1 MCYNKENI
9 CFVLQKGGVDLNTG
23 NVKKTY
29 LGGMLTLFML
39 FSMIILCCLTD
50 NSVYAMT
57 GVSSG
62 DLYADKSSVTMNV
75 AEHSYITVIDTS
87 NRFNGSNGELAVSST
102 NSSIVYIKSKD
113 FSNSSYSVDLK
124 QSYNNMYLIEI
135 QALAEGEASIRI
147 RNSYGNMLTVPV
159 KVDKMKRTA
168 VFGDSE
174 TLKFTYKDEMWSP
187 SPNMLTF
194 DIGGMIS
201 YEVDYTDEALM
212 AKLSPDTFDL
222 HINDIEFSAPDGLSF
237 SEDSSAKTCYI
248 VPQSDIVVN
257 LNDKFT
263 VSVPVFA
270 ESDYAAEKYA
280 STAAITVTAH
290 TDAGTFS
297 HSYGVNIFDDRKRGS
312 VNPDPDAYS
321 GKCIVVTA
329 SSINST
335 KDLVVS
341 EGEDVVV
348 KGDVS
353 CNNLYV
359 NGGTL
364 TICSKSTLNVIG
376 NAVVS
381 GGSTNW
387 LNPISTDKCGGVL
400 EVNGKLK
407 VGNDLTVSEPCGI
420 LNMRNS
426 GCSVTVMNN
435 FLITTNSTTY
445 TCTLTEGTLSVGGK
459 FEASGKYSGNFK
471 ASQNHLTVLSGNSF
485 DVVMDKSDSHF
496 NHLAL
501 SDEAYSS
508 FTSGTE
514 KELYSANIKG
524 RFYKL
529 SDKNSDL
536 TKYLSDNNPVLRQLD
551 ETYNNYMGKSD
562 FKDNMSSLKKYVS
575 SEFFDKIVAD
585 TMFFCDME
593 NMAIATNSSESGL
606 NFAQWFTDISFVAY
620 FNNGNTVLEMNAP
633 NEPTVY
639 VCVAW
644 LGQSIGSKKSTV
656 SASLF
661 NVRYI
666 VDCGNDKYITGDR
679 VCTLSFKDLDNLGN
693 SLVEIYKDT
702 TNTNGTIDDYLTWF
716 KKYVLASYSDMN
728 TIFNAAT
735 GTNGKLDLTDI
746 NVLTN
751 LTQKTYKAIKNK
763 NLGSFAIKSPADVSK
778 LPKKI
783 TTFLSSDKSA
793 WDIATLISCPV
804 NVVVKDSTGAIVA
817 YVFNNKV
824 KVTSDEADIS
834 VINGD
839 QKYIRFSSIDD
850 YTLELTGTDSGTMSY
865 YVYECDSDEIN
876 RSFCADNIPLTDGI
890 KYTGK
895 VDSITDCSAED
906 FSLSGDSGKKYTPSS
921 DGGSSS
927 DPETD
932 YNQFSY
938 TISNGEVKI
947 TGYKG
952 KDTVIKIP
960 SKIEG
965 YPVTS
970 ISNSA
975 FSGCKRL
982 TSIIIPDSVTSVGY
996 YAFSGCTNLETI
1008 TIPKNATF
1016 SGSTFD
1022 DCISLKNVKFS
1033 SGIEKIPDYL
1043 FRYSQN
1049 LNSLTSIT
1057 IPGSVT
1063 TIGSYAFYY
1072 CTGLTSVTIPDS
1084 VTTIGGSAF
1093 SGCKGLTS
1101 VTIPDSVT
1109 TIGSL
1114 AFSGCKGLTSVT
1126 IPDSVTSM
1134 GSSAFSGCTNLETI
1148 TIPKNATFSGST
1160 FDDCISLKNVKFS
1173 SGIEKIPSNL
1183 FYESGNLNSLT
1194 SITIPDS
1201 VTTIGGSAFSSC
1213 TGLTSII
1220 IPDSVTTIG
1229 SSAFS
1234 GCTNLETI
1242 TIPKN
1247 AQFSSNGYTFD
1258 DCTSLKKVIFS
1269 SEIEKIPDYLFYK
1282 SSNLNSLP
1290 SNIIP
1295 NSVTTIGNSAFGR
1308 CTGLTSISI
1317 PDSVTTI
1324 GSSAFSSC
1332 TNLETIAIPKNA
1344 KFDSDGQT
1352 FDNCTSLKNVIFSS
1366 GIEKIPDYLFY
1377 KSSNLNSLTS
1387 ITIPD
1392 SVTSVGR
1399 YAFNGCTN
1407 LETITIPKNALF
1419 SPYGH
1424 TFDNCTSLKNVIFS
1438 SGIEKIPDYLFYES
1452 RNLNSLPSITIP
1464 DSVTAIGNWAFFDCT
1479 SLTSVTIP
1487 DGVTSIGEYAFYG
1500 CTGLTS
1506 ITISDSVTSISEYAF
1521 YGCTGLTGITIPD
1534 SVTSIGDYAFRYC
1547 TGLTSITIPDSVTS
1561 IGGAAFYGCTGLTSV
1576 TIPDSVTTIDN
1587 WVFNGCTGLTSI
1599 TISDSVTTIGSKAF
1613 YDCTGLT
1620 SITIPDSVTTIGS
1633 LAFSGCTS
1641 LETVTIPKNAKFD
1654 SYGCT
1659 FNNCTSLKNVIFS
1672 SGIEKIPDYLFYK
1685 SSNLNSLTSITI
1697 PNSVTSIGYIAFN
1710 GCIGLTS
1717 MTIPNSVTS
1726 IGSYAFANCTGLTSM
1741 TIPNSVTSIGSYA
1754 FANCTGLTN
1763 ITIPDSVTAIGGS
1776 AFYGCTNLETIT
1788 IPKNS
1793 TFGGGGT
1800 FDNCT
1805 SLKNVKF
1812 SIGIEK
1818 IPNYLFYQS
1827 SNLNNLTSITIP
1839 DSVTSV
1845 GYRAFSGCTGLTSIT
1860 IPDSVTTIGSDAFS
1874 NCTNLTIYC
1883 YPNSYAETYA
1893 KSNNIPYKYLEEKP
1907 KTSITP
1913 VISVSTVQVSE
1924 NAADSDVIAAIRA
1937 AAAVSFGN
1945 TNVDPSDYELVITAV
1960 SGKKDTYTVSVK
1972 LTQSGSGKYTLTSD
1986 GAKEITVTRKSS
1998 EEASKP
2004 VITAANAYDCS
2015 VDLEWTAVSGAEK
2028 YAVYYTVGGKWYNAG
2043 TTTELSMTVT
2053 GLTGA
2058 IKYGFAVKAYVN
2070 NAWTG
2075 IASADIV
2082 YAIPTSMMDKAG
2094 ITSIQLIENGT
2105 LRIGWSPISG
2115 AEKYAFYYIVDGKWH
2130 TVGTTTERNIVV
2142 TNLKDNVKYGFAI
2155 KGCINGLWTEIRNSD
2170 IVYYTPDFS
2179 KPYIIKAEPQDGKV
2193 ALNWISVDG
2202 ATQYAVYYTVGGKWY
2217 NAGTTTA
2224 LGKYVTGLTGG
2235 TKYGFA
2241 VKAYVNGAWTGITSS
2256 DIVYA
2261 TPVGSAA
2268 VVKPKITKAQGQ
2280 DGKVA
2285 LNWTAVDGATNYAV
2299 YSYLNGK
2306 WSVAGYRTA
2315 TGMYVTGLTNGTKYG
2330 FAVKAYVNGAWTGI
2344 TSSDIVY
2351 ATPVGSA
2358 AVKPVITKAQGQD
2371 GRVALNW
2378 TAVDGATN
2386 YAVYTYLNGKWS
2398 VAGYRTATGMYVTG
2412 LTNGTRYGF
2421 AVKAYVNGAWTSITS
2436 SDIVYAAPTAAKS
2449 EVMFDEFLDFIDVAP
2464 VSR

>member
-1 MCYNKENI
+1 M
-9 CFVLQKGGVDLNTG
+9 NTG

-376 NAVVS
+376 NAIVS

-865 YVYECDSDEIN
+865 YVYERDSDEVN
-876 RSFCADNIPLTDGI
+876 RSFSVENIPLTDGVV
-890 KYTGK
+890 YTGK

-932 YNQFSY
+932 YTQFRYS
-938 TISNGEVKI
+938 ISNGEVKI

-960 SKIEG
+960 SKIKG
-965 YPVTS
+965 YPVTAIGDSAFSGCIGLTS
-970 ISNSA
+970 ITIPDSVTSIGNSA
-975 FSGCKRL
+975 FSGCIGL
-982 TSIIIPDSVTSVGY
+982 TSI
-996 YAFSGCTNLETI
+996 
-1008 TIPKNATF
+1008 
-1016 SGSTFD
+1016 
-1022 DCISLKNVKFS
+1022 
-1033 SGIEKIPDYL
+1033 
-1043 FRYSQN
+1043 
-1049 LNSLTSIT
+1049 
-1057 IPGSVT
+1057 
-1063 TIGSYAFYY
+1063 
-1072 CTGLTSVTIPDS
+1072 TIPDS
-1084 VTTIGGSAF
+1084 VTTIGE
-1093 SGCKGLTS
+1093 
-1101 VTIPDSVT
+1101 
-1109 TIGSL
+1109 
-1114 AFSGCKGLTSVT
+1114 
-1126 IPDSVTSM
+1126 
-1134 GSSAFSGCTNLETI
+1134 SAFSGCTNLETI
-1148 TIPKNATFSGST
+1148 TIPKNAKFDSTYGGTFS
-1160 FDDCISLKNVKFS
+1160 DCINLKNVKFS
-1173 SGIEKIPSNL
+1173 N
-1183 FYESGNLNSLT
+1183 
-1194 SITIPDS
+1194 
-1201 VTTIGGSAFSSC
+1201 
-1213 TGLTSII
+1213 
-1220 IPDSVTTIG
+1220 
-1229 SSAFS
+1229 
-1234 GCTNLETI
+1234 
-1242 TIPKN
+1242 
-1247 AQFSSNGYTFD
+1247 
-1258 DCTSLKKVIFS
+1258 
-1269 SEIEKIPDYLFYK
+1269 
-1282 SSNLNSLP
+1282 
-1290 SNIIP
+1290 
-1295 NSVTTIGNSAFGR
+1295 
-1308 CTGLTSISI
+1308 
-1317 PDSVTTI
+1317 
-1324 GSSAFSSC
+1324 
-1332 TNLETIAIPKNA
+1332 
-1344 KFDSDGQT
+1344 
-1352 FDNCTSLKNVIFSS
+1352 

-1392 SVTSVGR
+1392 SVTSIG
-1399 YAFNGCTN
+1399 YSAF
-1407 LETITIPKNALF
+1407 
-1419 SPYGH
+1419 S
-1424 TFDNCTSLKNVIFS
+1424 
-1438 SGIEKIPDYLFYES
+1438 
-1452 RNLNSLPSITIP
+1452 
-1464 DSVTAIGNWAFFDCT
+1464 
-1479 SLTSVTIP
+1479 
-1487 DGVTSIGEYAFYG
+1487 G

-1506 ITISDSVTSISEYAF
+1506 ITV
-1521 YGCTGLTGITIPD
+1521 PD
-1534 SVTSIGDYAFRYC
+1534 SVTSIGGLAFYGC
-1547 TGLTSITIPDSVTS
+1547 TGLTSITIPDSVTYVGYDAFS
-1561 IGGAAFYGCTGLTSV
+1561 DCTNLETITIPPNAEFSPSGGVFNNCTSLKNVKFSDKAEKIPDKLFYRSSNLNSLTSI
-1576 TIPDSVTTIDN
+1576 TIPDSVTYIGESA
-1587 WVFNGCTGLTSI
+1587 FSGCANLKTI
-1599 TISDSVTTIGSKAF
+1599 TIPKNADCSYYGGVFSDCVNLKNIKFSNEIEKIPSYLF
-1613 YDCTGLT
+1613 YNSSNLNSLT
-1620 SITIPDSVTTIGS
+1620 SITIPDSVTTIGEG
-1633 LAFSGCTS
+1633 AFSG
-1641 LETVTIPKNAKFD
+1641 
-1654 SYGCT
+1654 
-1659 FNNCTSLKNVIFS
+1659 
-1672 SGIEKIPDYLFYK
+1672 
-1685 SSNLNSLTSITI
+1685 
-1697 PNSVTSIGYIAFN
+1697 
-1710 GCIGLTS
+1710 
-1717 MTIPNSVTS
+1717 
-1726 IGSYAFANCTGLTSM
+1726 CTGLTSM
-1741 TIPNSVTSIGSYA
+1741 TIP
-1754 FANCTGLTN
+1754 
-1763 ITIPDSVTAIGGS
+1763 DSVTTIGGG
-1776 AFYGCTNLETIT
+1776 AFEDCTNLETIT
-1788 IPKNS
+1788 IPKNAKFDT
-1793 TFGGGGT
+1793 TFRGRVYNGT

-1812 SIGIEK
+1812 SNGIEK
-1818 IPNYLFYQS
+1818 IPDYLFYGS
-1827 SNLNNLTSITIP
+1827 SNLNSLTSITIP
-1839 DSVTSV
+1839 DSVTSIGRYAFS
-1845 GYRAFSGCTGLTSIT
+1845 GYRGLSGCTGLTSITIPDNVTTIGDSAFSGCTGLTSIT
-1860 IPDSVTTIGSDAFS
+1860 IPDSVTSIGSSAFSGCTGLTSITIPDSVTSIDYCAFAGCTNLETVTIPKNAIFRYGTTFNNCPSLKNVKFSIGIEKIPDYLFGSSDCNLNSLTSITIPDSVTSIGKYAFKGCTGLTSITIPDNVTTIGYEAFS
-1874 NCTNLTIYC
+1874 GCTNLTIYC
-1883 YPNSYAETYA
+1883 YQGSYAEKYA
-1893 KSNNIPYKYLEEKP
+1893 KSNNIPYKYLEAGETKL
-1907 KTSITP
+1907 SITP
-1913 VISVSTVQVSE
+1913 TISVSAVEVPE
-1924 NAADSDVIAAIRA
+1924 NASESEITAAVRA
-1937 AAAVSFGN
+1937 ASTVSFGN
-1945 TNVDPSDYELVITAV
+1945 TNVDSSDYELVITAV
-1960 SGKKDTYTVSVK
+1960 SSKKDTYSVSVK
-1972 LTQSGSGKYTLTSD
+1972 LTASGSRKYTLTSD
-1986 GAKEITVTRKSS
+1986 GATEITVRRKVS

-2070 NAWTG
+2070 NVWTG

-2256 DIVYA
+2256 NIVYA

-2306 WSVAGYRTA
+2306 WSVAGYRIA

-2371 GRVALNW
+2371 GKVALNW

-2449 EVMFDEFLDFIDVAP
+2449 EIMFDEFLDFIDVAP

>member
-1 MCYNKENI
+1 M
-9 CFVLQKGGVDLNTG
+9 NTG

-124 QSYNNMYLIEI
+124 QSYNNMYLIKI

-364 TICSKSTLNVIG
+364 TISSKSTLNVIG

-751 LTQKTYKAIKNK
+751 LTQKTYKAVKNK

-839 QKYIRFSSIDD
+839 QKYIRFGSIDD

-865 YVYECDSDEIN
+865 YVYERDSDEVN
-876 RSFCADNIPLTDGI
+876 RSFSVENIPLTDGVV
-890 KYTGK
+890 YTGK

-932 YNQFSY
+932 YTQFSY

-952 KDTVIKIP
+952 ENTVIKIP
-960 SKIEG
+960 SKIKG

-970 ISNSA
+970 IGDYA
-975 FSGCKRL
+975 FIGCKRL
-982 TSIIIPDSVTSVGY
+982 TSI
-996 YAFSGCTNLETI
+996 
-1008 TIPKNATF
+1008 
-1016 SGSTFD
+1016 
-1022 DCISLKNVKFS
+1022 
-1033 SGIEKIPDYL
+1033 
-1043 FRYSQN
+1043 
-1049 LNSLTSIT
+1049 
-1057 IPGSVT
+1057 
-1063 TIGSYAFYY
+1063 
-1072 CTGLTSVTIPDS
+1072 
-1084 VTTIGGSAF
+1084 
-1093 SGCKGLTS
+1093 
-1101 VTIPDSVT
+1101 
-1109 TIGSL
+1109 
-1114 AFSGCKGLTSVT
+1114 T
-1126 IPDSVTSM
+1126 IPDSVTSI
-1134 GSSAFSGCTNLETI
+1134 GRSAFSGCTNLETI
-1148 TIPKNATFSGST
+1148 TIPKNAKFDSHGGTFNNCT
-1160 FDDCISLKNVKFS
+1160 SLKNVKFS
-1173 SGIEKIPSNL
+1173 SEM
-1183 FYESGNLNSLT
+1183 
-1194 SITIPDS
+1194 
-1201 VTTIGGSAFSSC
+1201 
-1213 TGLTSII
+1213 
-1220 IPDSVTTIG
+1220 
-1229 SSAFS
+1229 
-1234 GCTNLETI
+1234 
-1242 TIPKN
+1242 
-1247 AQFSSNGYTFD
+1247 
-1258 DCTSLKKVIFS
+1258 
-1269 SEIEKIPDYLFYK
+1269 EKIPDYLFYK
-1282 SSNLNSLP
+1282 SSNLNSLT
-1290 SNIIP
+1290 ITIP
-1295 NSVTTIGNSAFGR
+1295 DSVTSIGRYAFNG
-1308 CTGLTSISI
+1308 CTGLTSITI
-1317 PDSVTTI
+1317 PDSVTYIGYAAFSGCTELTSITI
-1324 GSSAFSSC
+1324 PDSVTSISDSAFSGCTGLTSITIPDSVTSIGGYAFNGC
-1332 TNLETIAIPKNA
+1332 TNLETITIPKNA
-1344 KFDSDGQT
+1344 KFNSSGDT
-1352 FDNCTSLKNVIFSS
+1352 FNNCTSLKNVIFSS
-1366 GIEKIPDYLFY
+1366 GIEKIPDNLFRNSSNLNSLTSITIPDSVTSVGYAAFSGCTNLETITIPKNSTFSRGTFDNCISLKNVKFSNGIEKIPNYLFYRSSNLNSLTSITIPDSVTSIGYYAFSGCTGLTNITIPDSVTSIGEGAFAGCTNLETITIPKNADCSDYGGVFSDCVNLKNIKFSDNAEKIPDYLFY

-1392 SVTSVGR
+1392 SVTSIGGS
-1399 YAFNGCTN
+1399 AFSGCTGLTSITIPESVTSIGNGAFSDCTGLTSITIPDSVISIGDNAFSDCTVLTNVTIPDSVTFIGWHAFSGCTN
-1407 LETITIPKNALF
+1407 LETITIPKNAKF
-1419 SPYGH
+1419 DSHGG
-1424 TFDNCTSLKNVIFS
+1424 TFNNCTSLKNVKFS
-1438 SGIEKIPDYLFYES
+1438 SGIEKITDYLFYRS
-1452 RNLNSLPSITIP
+1452 SNLNSLTSITIP
-1464 DSVTAIGNWAFFDCT
+1464 DSVT
-1479 SLTSVTIP
+1479 SV
-1487 DGVTSIGEYAFYG
+1487 GYYAFRD

-1506 ITISDSVTSISEYAF
+1506 ITIPDSVTSIGGYAF
-1521 YGCTGLTGITIPD
+1521 SGCTNLETITIPKSATFSSGTFSNCTSLKNVKFSSEIEKIPNNLFHSSNLNNLTSITIPD
-1534 SVTSIGDYAFRYC
+1534 SVTSIGDNAFRYC

-1561 IGGAAFYGCTGLTSV
+1561 VGYAAFSGCANLETITIPKNSTFSRGTFDNCINLKNVKFSSGIEKIPDYLFYSSYSSNLNSLTSITIPDSVTSIGKFAFSGCTGLTSITIPDNVTTIGYEAFSGCTNLETITIPKNAKFNSSGYTFNNCKNLKNVKFSSGIEKIPDYLFHSSSNLSSLTSITIPDSVTSIGQYAFSSCTGLTSISIPDSVTSIGQHAFSNCKGLISITIPDSVTTIGGGAFYGCTGLTSV
-1576 TIPDSVTTIDN
+1576 TIPDSVT
-1587 WVFNGCTGLTSI
+1587 
-1599 TISDSVTTIGSKAF
+1599 
-1613 YDCTGLT
+1613 
-1620 SITIPDSVTTIGS
+1620 
-1633 LAFSGCTS
+1633 
-1641 LETVTIPKNAKFD
+1641 
-1654 SYGCT
+1654 
-1659 FNNCTSLKNVIFS
+1659 
-1672 SGIEKIPDYLFYK
+1672 
-1685 SSNLNSLTSITI
+1685 
-1697 PNSVTSIGYIAFN
+1697 SIGYNAFN
-1710 GCIGLTS
+1710 GC
-1717 MTIPNSVTS
+1717 
-1726 IGSYAFANCTGLTSM
+1726 
-1741 TIPNSVTSIGSYA
+1741 
-1754 FANCTGLTN
+1754 
-1763 ITIPDSVTAIGGS
+1763 
-1776 AFYGCTNLETIT
+1776 
-1788 IPKNS
+1788 
-1793 TFGGGGT
+1793 
-1800 FDNCT
+1800 
-1805 SLKNVKF
+1805 
-1812 SIGIEK
+1812 
-1818 IPNYLFYQS
+1818 S
-1827 SNLNNLTSITIP
+1827 S
-1839 DSVTSV
+1839 
-1845 GYRAFSGCTGLTSIT
+1845 
-1860 IPDSVTTIGSDAFS
+1860 
-1874 NCTNLTIYC
+1874 LTIYC

-1907 KTSITP
+1907 KISITP
-1913 VISVSTVQVSE
+1913 VISVSAVQVSE
-1924 NAADSDVIAAIRA
+1924 NAAESDVIAAIRA

-1945 TNVDPSDYELVITAV
+1945 TNVDSSDYELVITAV

-1972 LTQSGSGKYTLTSD
+1972 LTRSGSGKYTLTSD

-1998 EEASKP
+1998 EETSKP
-2004 VITAANAYDCS
+2004 VITVANAYDCS

-2043 TTTELSMTVT
+2043 TTAELSMNVT
-2053 GLTGA
+2053 GLTNGT
-2058 IKYGFAVKAYVN
+2058 KYGFAVKAYVN
-2070 NAWTG
+2070 EAWTG
-2075 IASADIV
+2075 IASSDIV
-2082 YAIPTSMMDKAG
+2082 YATPVGSATVVKPK
-2094 ITSIQLIENGT
+2094 IT
-2105 LRIGWSPISG
+2105 
-2115 AEKYAFYYIVDGKWH
+2115 
-2130 TVGTTTERNIVV
+2130 
-2142 TNLKDNVKYGFAI
+2142 
-2155 KGCINGLWTEIRNSD
+2155 
-2170 IVYYTPDFS
+2170 
-2179 KPYIIKAEPQDGKV
+2179 KAEAQDGRV
-2193 ALNWISVDG
+2193 ALNWTTVDG
-2202 ATQYAVYYTVGGKWY
+2202 ATNYAVYTYLNGKWTV
-2217 NAGTTTA
+2217 AGYRTA
-2224 LGKYVTGLTGG
+2224 AGMYVTGLTNG

-2449 EVMFDEFLDFIDVAP
+2449 EIMFDEFLDFIDVAP

>member
-1 MCYNKENI
+1 M
-9 CFVLQKGGVDLNTG
+9 NTG

-29 LGGMLTLFML
+29 WGGMLTLFML
-39 FSMIILCCLTD
+39 FAMIILCCLTD

-57 GVSSG
+57 GVLSG

-113 FSNSSYSVDLK
+113 FSNSSYSDDLK
-124 QSYNNMYLIEI
+124 QSYNNMYLIKI

-237 SEDSSAKTCYI
+237 SEDSSAKTYYI

-348 KGDVS
+348 KGNVS

-593 NMAIATNSSESGL
+593 NMAIAANSSESGL

-735 GTNGKLDLTDI
+735 GTDGKLDLTDI

-865 YVYECDSDEIN
+865 YVYECDSDEVN
-876 RSFCADNIPLTDGI
+876 RSFGVENIPLTDGVV
-890 KYTGK
+890 YTGK

-932 YNQFSY
+932 YTQFKYS
-938 TISNGEVKI
+938 ISNGKVKI

-952 KDTVIKIP
+952 EDTVIKIP

-965 YPVTS
+965 NPVTY
-970 ISNSA
+970 IGDYA
-975 FSGCKRL
+975 FSGCTGL
-982 TSIIIPDSVTSVGY
+982 TSITIPDSVTSIGEH
-996 YAFSGCTNLETI
+996 AFNSCTNLEAI
-1008 TIPKNATF
+1008 TIPKNAKFNSSGCTF
-1016 SGSTFD
+1016 NN
-1022 DCISLKNVKFS
+1022 CKNLKNVKFS

-1043 FRYSQN
+1043 F
-1049 LNSLTSIT
+1049 
-1057 IPGSVT
+1057 
-1063 TIGSYAFYY
+1063 FY
-1072 CTGLTSVTIPDS
+1072 
-1084 VTTIGGSAF
+1084 
-1093 SGCKGLTS
+1093 
-1101 VTIPDSVT
+1101 
-1109 TIGSL
+1109 
-1114 AFSGCKGLTSVT
+1114 
-1126 IPDSVTSM
+1126 
-1134 GSSAFSGCTNLETI
+1134 
-1148 TIPKNATFSGST
+1148 
-1160 FDDCISLKNVKFS
+1160 
-1173 SGIEKIPSNL
+1173 
-1183 FYESGNLNSLT
+1183 
-1194 SITIPDS
+1194 
-1201 VTTIGGSAFSSC
+1201 
-1213 TGLTSII
+1213 
-1220 IPDSVTTIG
+1220 
-1229 SSAFS
+1229 
-1234 GCTNLETI
+1234 
-1242 TIPKN
+1242 
-1247 AQFSSNGYTFD
+1247 
-1258 DCTSLKKVIFS
+1258 
-1269 SEIEKIPDYLFYK
+1269 
-1282 SSNLNSLP
+1282 
-1290 SNIIP
+1290 
-1295 NSVTTIGNSAFGR
+1295 
-1308 CTGLTSISI
+1308 
-1317 PDSVTTI
+1317 
-1324 GSSAFSSC
+1324 
-1332 TNLETIAIPKNA
+1332 
-1344 KFDSDGQT
+1344 
-1352 FDNCTSLKNVIFSS
+1352 
-1366 GIEKIPDYLFY
+1366 
-1377 KSSNLNSLTS
+1377 SSNLNSLTS

-1392 SVTSVGR
+1392 SVTSIGR
-1399 YAFNGCTN
+1399 YAF
-1407 LETITIPKNALF
+1407 L
-1419 SPYGH
+1419 
-1424 TFDNCTSLKNVIFS
+1424 
-1438 SGIEKIPDYLFYES
+1438 
-1452 RNLNSLPSITIP
+1452 
-1464 DSVTAIGNWAFFDCT
+1464 
-1479 SLTSVTIP
+1479 
-1487 DGVTSIGEYAFYG
+1487 G

-1506 ITISDSVTSISEYAF
+1506 ITI
-1521 YGCTGLTGITIPD
+1521 PD
-1534 SVTSIGDYAFRYC
+1534 SVTYIGYAAFSGC

-1561 IGGAAFYGCTGLTSV
+1561 IGESAFR
-1576 TIPDSVTTIDN
+1576 
-1587 WVFNGCTGLTSI
+1587 
-1599 TISDSVTTIGSKAF
+1599 
-1613 YDCTGLT
+1613 DCTGLT

-1633 LAFSGCTS
+1633 SAFRDCT
-1641 LETVTIPKNAKFD
+1641 
-1654 SYGCT
+1654 G
-1659 FNNCTSLKNVIFS
+1659 
-1672 SGIEKIPDYLFYK
+1672 
-1685 SSNLNSLTSITI
+1685 LTSIII
-1697 PNSVTSIGYIAFN
+1697 PDSVTSIGESAFS
-1710 GCIGLTS
+1710 G
-1717 MTIPNSVTS
+1717 
-1726 IGSYAFANCTGLTSM
+1726 
-1741 TIPNSVTSIGSYA
+1741 
-1754 FANCTGLTN
+1754 CTGLTN
-1763 ITIPDSVTAIGGS
+1763 ITIPDSVTSIGYR
-1776 AFYGCTNLETIT
+1776 AFSGCTNLETIT
-1788 IPKNS
+1788 IPKNAKFNS
-1793 TFGGGGT
+1793 SGCTFN
-1800 FDNCT
+1800 NCKN
-1805 SLKNVKF
+1805 LKNVKF
-1812 SIGIEK
+1812 SSGIEK
-1818 IPNYLFYQS
+1818 IPDYLFFYS
-1827 SNLNNLTSITIP
+1827 SNLNSLTSITIP
-1839 DSVTSV
+1839 DSVTSI
-1845 GYRAFSGCTGLTSIT
+1845 GRYAFLGCTGLTSIT
-1860 IPDSVTTIGSDAFS
+1860 IPDSVTYIGYAAFS
-1874 NCTNLTIYC
+1874 GCTELTSITIPDSVTSISDSAFSGCTGLTNITIPDSVTSIGESAFSGCTMLTSITIPDSVTSIGGSAFSGCTNLTIYC
-1883 YPNSYAETYA
+1883 YQGSYAEEYA
-1893 KSNNIPYKYLEEKP
+1893 KSNNIPYKYLEAGEAKFP
-1907 KTSITP
+1907 INPT
-1913 VISVSTVQVSE
+1913 ISVSAVEVPE
-1924 NAADSDVIAAIRA
+1924 NASESEITAAVRA
-1937 AAAVSFGN
+1937 ASTVSFGN
-1945 TNVDPSDYELVITAV
+1945 TNVDSSDYELVITAV
-1960 SGKKDTYTVSVK
+1960 SSKKDTYSVSVK
-1972 LTQSGSGKYTLTSD
+1972 LTASGSRKYTLTSD
-1986 GAKEITVTRKSS
+1986 GATEITVRRKVS

-2004 VITAANAYDCS
+2004 VITNAAAGDQS
-2015 VDLEWTAVSGAEK
+2015 VYLEWTAVSGAEK

-2043 TTTELSMTVT
+2043 TMTELSMTVT
-2053 GLTGA
+2053 GLTNGT
-2058 IKYGFAVKAYVN
+2058 KYGFAVKAYVN
-2070 NAWTG
+2070 GAWTG
-2075 IASADIV
+2075 IASSDIV
-2082 YAIPTSMMDKAG
+2082 YATPVGSATVVKPK
-2094 ITSIQLIENGT
+2094 IT
-2105 LRIGWSPISG
+2105 
-2115 AEKYAFYYIVDGKWH
+2115 
-2130 TVGTTTERNIVV
+2130 
-2142 TNLKDNVKYGFAI
+2142 
-2155 KGCINGLWTEIRNSD
+2155 
-2170 IVYYTPDFS
+2170 
-2179 KPYIIKAEPQDGKV
+2179 KAEAHDGRV
-2193 ALNWISVDG
+2193 ALNWTTVDG
-2202 ATQYAVYYTVGGKWY
+2202 ATNYAVYTYLNGKWTV
-2217 NAGTTTA
+2217 AGYRTA
-2224 LGKYVTGLTGG
+2224 AGMYVTGLTNG

-2378 TAVDGATN
+2378 TTVDGATN

-2449 EVMFDEFLDFIDVAP
+2449 EIMFDEFLDFIDVAP

>member
-1 MCYNKENI
+1 
-9 CFVLQKGGVDLNTG
+9 
-23 NVKKTY
+23 
-29 LGGMLTLFML
+29 
-39 FSMIILCCLTD
+39 MIILCCLTD

-113 FSNSSYSVDLK
+113 FSNSSYSDDLK
-124 QSYNNMYLIEI
+124 QSYNNMYLIKI

-237 SEDSSAKTCYI
+237 SEDSSAKTYYI

-312 VNPDPDAYS
+312 INPDPDAYS

-348 KGDVS
+348 KGNVC

-364 TICSKSTLNVIG
+364 TVCSKSTLNVIG

-387 LNPISTDKCGGVL
+387 LNPISSDKCGGIL

-426 GCSVTVMNN
+426 GCSVTVKNN
-435 FLITTNSTTY
+435 FLITTNSTKY

-524 RFYKL
+524 RFYKF

-593 NMAIATNSSESGL
+593 NMAIAANSSESGL

-735 GTNGKLDLTDI
+735 GTDGKLDLTDI

-834 VINGD
+834 VVNGE

-865 YVYECDSDEIN
+865 YVYECDSDEVN
-876 RSFCADNIPLTDGI
+876 RSFGVENIPLTDGVV
-890 KYTGK
+890 YTGK

-932 YNQFSY
+932 YTEFSY

-965 YPVTS
+965 YPVTA
-970 ISNSA
+970 IRYEA
-975 FSGCKRL
+975 FSDCTGL
-982 TSIIIPDSVTSVGY
+982 TSITIPDSVTTIGSDAFSDCTNLETITIPKNAKFGSSGRTFKNCTSLKNVIFSSGIEKIPDDLFYASSNLNSLTSITIPDSVTTIGKYAFYGCIGLTSITIPDSVTSIGEYSFRGCVQLTSITIPDSVTSIGEV
-996 YAFSGCTNLETI
+996 AFSGCTNLETI

-1016 SGSTFD
+1016 SFGTFSN
-1022 DCISLKNVKFS
+1022 CTSLKNVKFS
-1033 SGIEKIPDYL
+1033 IGIEKIPDYL
-1043 FRYSQN
+1043 FYSNNNN
-1049 LNSLTSIT
+1049 LKSLTSI
-1057 IPGSVT
+1057 
-1063 TIGSYAFYY
+1063 
-1072 CTGLTSVTIPDS
+1072 TIPDS
-1084 VTTIGGSAF
+1084 VTTIGKYAF
-1093 SGCKGLTS
+1093 Y
-1101 VTIPDSVT
+1101 
-1109 TIGSL
+1109 
-1114 AFSGCKGLTSVT
+1114 
-1126 IPDSVTSM
+1126 
-1134 GSSAFSGCTNLETI
+1134 GCTNLETI
-1148 TIPKNATFSGST
+1148 TIPKNAKFDSYGQT
-1160 FDDCISLKNVKFS
+1160 FDNCTSLKNVIFS
-1173 SGIEKIPSNL
+1173 SGIKKIPDYL
-1183 FYESGNLNSLT
+1183 FYKSSNLNSLT

-1201 VTTIGGSAFSSC
+1201 VTTIGSGAFSGC
-1213 TGLTSII
+1213 TGLTSITI
-1220 IPDSVTTIG
+1220 SDSVTTIG
-1229 SSAFS
+1229 SGAFS

-1247 AQFSSNGYTFD
+1247 AQFSSNGYTFY

-1269 SEIEKIPDYLFYK
+1269 SGIEKIPDYLFYK

-1352 FDNCTSLKNVIFSS
+1352 FDNCTSLKNVIFSR
-1366 GIEKIPDYLFY
+1366 GTEKIPDYLFY

-1438 SGIEKIPDYLFYES
+1438 SGIEKIPDYLFY
-1452 RNLNSLPSITIP
+1452 R
-1464 DSVTAIGNWAFFDCT
+1464 
-1479 SLTSVTIP
+1479 
-1487 DGVTSIGEYAFYG
+1487 
-1500 CTGLTS
+1500 
-1506 ITISDSVTSISEYAF
+1506 
-1521 YGCTGLTGITIPD
+1521 
-1534 SVTSIGDYAFRYC
+1534 
-1547 TGLTSITIPDSVTS
+1547 
-1561 IGGAAFYGCTGLTSV
+1561 
-1576 TIPDSVTTIDN
+1576 
-1587 WVFNGCTGLTSI
+1587 
-1599 TISDSVTTIGSKAF
+1599 
-1613 YDCTGLT
+1613 
-1620 SITIPDSVTTIGS
+1620 
-1633 LAFSGCTS
+1633 
-1641 LETVTIPKNAKFD
+1641 
-1654 SYGCT
+1654 
-1659 FNNCTSLKNVIFS
+1659 
-1672 SGIEKIPDYLFYK
+1672 
-1685 SSNLNSLTSITI
+1685 SSNLNSL
-1697 PNSVTSIGYIAFN
+1697 PNNV
-1710 GCIGLTS
+1710 
-1717 MTIPNSVTS
+1717 IPNSVTS
-1726 IGSYAFANCTGLTSM
+1726 IGSYAFANCTGLTSV
-1741 TIPNSVTSIGSYA
+1741 TIPNSATSIGSYT
-1754 FANCTGLTN
+1754 FAN
-1763 ITIPDSVTAIGGS
+1763 
-1776 AFYGCTNLETIT
+1776 
-1788 IPKNS
+1788 
-1793 TFGGGGT
+1793 
-1800 FDNCT
+1800 
-1805 SLKNVKF
+1805 
-1812 SIGIEK
+1812 
-1818 IPNYLFYQS
+1818 
-1827 SNLNNLTSITIP
+1827 
-1839 DSVTSV
+1839 
-1845 GYRAFSGCTGLTSIT
+1845 CTGLTSIT
-1860 IPDSVTTIGSDAFS
+1860 IPDSVTTIGNSAFMGCTGLTSITIPNNVTTISYYAFRDCTMLTSITIPDSVTSIDGSAFS

-1883 YPNSYAETYA
+1883 YQGSYAEKYA
-1893 KSNNIPYKYLEEKP
+1893 KSNNIPYKYLEAGETKL
-1907 KTSITP
+1907 SITP
-1913 VISVSTVQVSE
+1913 TISVSVVEVSE
-1924 NAADSDVIAAIRA
+1924 NASESEITAAVRA
-1937 AAAVSFGN
+1937 ASTVSFGS
-1945 TNVDPSDYELVITAV
+1945 TSVDTGSYELVITAV
-1960 SGKKDTYTVSVK
+1960 SGKKDTYSVSVK
-1972 LTQSGSGKYTLTSD
+1972 LTASGSRKYTLTSD
-1986 GAKEITVTRKSS
+1986 GATEITVRRKVS

-2004 VITAANAYDCS
+2004 VITNAAAGDQS
-2015 VDLEWTAVSGAEK
+2015 VYLEWTAVSGAEK

-2043 TTTELSMTVT
+2043 TTAKLSMSVT

-2105 LRIGWSPISG
+2105 LRIGWSPILG

-2170 IVYYTPDFS
+2170 IIYYTPDFS

-2344 TSSDIVY
+2344 ASSDIVY

-2358 AVKPVITKAQGQD
+2358 AVVKPKITKAQGQD

-2449 EVMFDEFLDFIDVAP
+2449 EIMFDEFLDFVDVAP

>member
-1 MCYNKENI
+1 M
-9 CFVLQKGGVDLNTG
+9 NTG

-29 LGGMLTLFML
+29 WGGMLTLLML
-39 FSMIILCCLTD
+39 FAMIMLCCLTD

-113 FSNSSYSVDLK
+113 FSNSSYSDDLK
-124 QSYNNMYLIEI
+124 QSYNNMYLIKI

-212 AKLSPDTFDL
+212 AKLSSDTFDL

-237 SEDSSAKTCYI
+237 SEDSSTKTYYI

-376 NAVVS
+376 SAIVS

-508 FTSGTE
+508 FTSSTE

-751 LTQKTYKAIKNK
+751 LTQKTYKAVKNK

-804 NVVVKDSTGAIVA
+804 NVVVKDSTGAVVA
-817 YVFNNKV
+817 YVSDNQV

-839 QKYIRFSSIDD
+839 QKYIRFGSIDD

-876 RSFCADNIPLTDGI
+876 RTFCADNIPLTDGI

-895 VDSITDCSAED
+895 VDSITDCSADD
-906 FSLSGDSGKKYTPSS
+906 FSLTDDDGEKYKPSS
-921 DGGSSS
+921 DGSSS
-927 DPETD
+927 EPETD
-932 YNQFSY
+932 YTQFSY
-938 TISNGEVKI
+938 TISNGEVEI
-947 TGYKG
+947 TGCRLG
-952 KDTVIKIP
+952 HDTVIK
-960 SKIEG
+960 
-965 YPVTS
+965 
-970 ISNSA
+970 
-975 FSGCKRL
+975 
-982 TSIIIPDSVTSVGY
+982 
-996 YAFSGCTNLETI
+996 
-1008 TIPKNATF
+1008 
-1016 SGSTFD
+1016 
-1022 DCISLKNVKFS
+1022 
-1033 SGIEKIPDYL
+1033 
-1043 FRYSQN
+1043 SQ
-1049 LNSLTSIT
+1049 
-1057 IPGSVT
+1057 
-1063 TIGSYAFYY
+1063 
-1072 CTGLTSVTIPDS
+1072 
-1084 VTTIGGSAF
+1084 
-1093 SGCKGLTS
+1093 
-1101 VTIPDSVT
+1101 
-1109 TIGSL
+1109 
-1114 AFSGCKGLTSVT
+1114 
-1126 IPDSVTSM
+1126 
-1134 GSSAFSGCTNLETI
+1134 
-1148 TIPKNATFSGST
+1148 
-1160 FDDCISLKNVKFS
+1160 
-1173 SGIEKIPSNL
+1173 
-1183 FYESGNLNSLT
+1183 
-1194 SITIPDS
+1194 
-1201 VTTIGGSAFSSC
+1201 
-1213 TGLTSII
+1213 
-1220 IPDSVTTIG
+1220 
-1229 SSAFS
+1229 
-1234 GCTNLETI
+1234 
-1242 TIPKN
+1242 
-1247 AQFSSNGYTFD
+1247 
-1258 DCTSLKKVIFS
+1258 
-1269 SEIEKIPDYLFYK
+1269 
-1282 SSNLNSLP
+1282 
-1290 SNIIP
+1290 
-1295 NSVTTIGNSAFGR
+1295 
-1308 CTGLTSISI
+1308 
-1317 PDSVTTI
+1317 
-1324 GSSAFSSC
+1324 
-1332 TNLETIAIPKNA
+1332 A
-1344 KFDSDGQT
+1344 K
-1352 FDNCTSLKNVIFSS
+1352 
-1366 GIEKIPDYLFY
+1366 
-1377 KSSNLNSLTS
+1377 
-1387 ITIPD
+1387 
-1392 SVTSVGR
+1392 
-1399 YAFNGCTN
+1399 
-1407 LETITIPKNALF
+1407 
-1419 SPYGH
+1419 
-1424 TFDNCTSLKNVIFS
+1424 
-1438 SGIEKIPDYLFYES
+1438 
-1452 RNLNSLPSITIP
+1452 
-1464 DSVTAIGNWAFFDCT
+1464 
-1479 SLTSVTIP
+1479 
-1487 DGVTSIGEYAFYG
+1487 
-1500 CTGLTS
+1500 
-1506 ITISDSVTSISEYAF
+1506 
-1521 YGCTGLTGITIPD
+1521 
-1534 SVTSIGDYAFRYC
+1534 
-1547 TGLTSITIPDSVTS
+1547 
-1561 IGGAAFYGCTGLTSV
+1561 
-1576 TIPDSVTTIDN
+1576 
-1587 WVFNGCTGLTSI
+1587 
-1599 TISDSVTTIGSKAF
+1599 
-1613 YDCTGLT
+1613 
-1620 SITIPDSVTTIGS
+1620 
-1633 LAFSGCTS
+1633 
-1641 LETVTIPKNAKFD
+1641 
-1654 SYGCT
+1654 
-1659 FNNCTSLKNVIFS
+1659 
-1672 SGIEKIPDYLFYK
+1672 
-1685 SSNLNSLTSITI
+1685 
-1697 PNSVTSIGYIAFN
+1697 
-1710 GCIGLTS
+1710 
-1717 MTIPNSVTS
+1717 
-1726 IGSYAFANCTGLTSM
+1726 
-1741 TIPNSVTSIGSYA
+1741 
-1754 FANCTGLTN
+1754 
-1763 ITIPDSVTAIGGS
+1763 
-1776 AFYGCTNLETIT
+1776 
-1788 IPKNS
+1788 
-1793 TFGGGGT
+1793 
-1800 FDNCT
+1800 
-1805 SLKNVKF
+1805 
-1812 SIGIEK
+1812 
-1818 IPNYLFYQS
+1818 
-1827 SNLNNLTSITIP
+1827 
-1839 DSVTSV
+1839 
-1845 GYRAFSGCTGLTSIT
+1845 
-1860 IPDSVTTIGSDAFS
+1860 
-1874 NCTNLTIYC
+1874 
-1883 YPNSYAETYA
+1883 
-1893 KSNNIPYKYLEEKP
+1893 
-1907 KTSITP
+1907 
-1913 VISVSTVQVSE
+1913 
-1924 NAADSDVIAAIRA
+1924 
-1937 AAAVSFGN
+1937 
-1945 TNVDPSDYELVITAV
+1945 
-1960 SGKKDTYTVSVK
+1960 
-1972 LTQSGSGKYTLTSD
+1972 
-1986 GAKEITVTRKSS
+1986 
-1998 EEASKP
+1998 
-2004 VITAANAYDCS
+2004 
-2015 VDLEWTAVSGAEK
+2015 
-2028 YAVYYTVGGKWYNAG
+2028 
-2043 TTTELSMTVT
+2043 
-2053 GLTGA
+2053 
-2058 IKYGFAVKAYVN
+2058 
-2070 NAWTG
+2070 
-2075 IASADIV
+2075 
-2082 YAIPTSMMDKAG
+2082 
-2094 ITSIQLIENGT
+2094 
-2105 LRIGWSPISG
+2105 
-2115 AEKYAFYYIVDGKWH
+2115 
-2130 TVGTTTERNIVV
+2130 
-2142 TNLKDNVKYGFAI
+2142 
-2155 KGCINGLWTEIRNSD
+2155 
-2170 IVYYTPDFS
+2170 
-2179 KPYIIKAEPQDGKV
+2179 
-2193 ALNWISVDG
+2193 
-2202 ATQYAVYYTVGGKWY
+2202 
-2217 NAGTTTA
+2217 
-2224 LGKYVTGLTGG
+2224 
-2235 TKYGFA
+2235 
-2241 VKAYVNGAWTGITSS
+2241 
-2256 DIVYA
+2256 
-2261 TPVGSAA
+2261 
-2268 VVKPKITKAQGQ
+2268 
-2280 DGKVA
+2280 
-2285 LNWTAVDGATNYAV
+2285 
-2299 YSYLNGK
+2299 
-2306 WSVAGYRTA
+2306 
-2315 TGMYVTGLTNGTKYG
+2315 
-2330 FAVKAYVNGAWTGI
+2330 
-2344 TSSDIVY
+2344 
-2351 ATPVGSA
+2351 
-2358 AVKPVITKAQGQD
+2358 
-2371 GRVALNW
+2371 
-2378 TAVDGATN
+2378 
-2386 YAVYTYLNGKWS
+2386 
-2398 VAGYRTATGMYVTG
+2398 
-2412 LTNGTRYGF
+2412 
-2421 AVKAYVNGAWTSITS
+2421 
-2436 SDIVYAAPTAAKS
+2436 
-2449 EVMFDEFLDFIDVAP
+2449 
-2464 VSR
+2464 

>member
-1 MCYNKENI
+1 M
-9 CFVLQKGGVDLNTG
+9 NTG

-29 LGGMLTLFML
+29 WGGMLTLLML
-39 FSMIILCCLTD
+39 FAMIMLCCLTD

-113 FSNSSYSVDLK
+113 FSNSSYSDDLK
-124 QSYNNMYLIEI
+124 QSYNNMYLIKI

-212 AKLSPDTFDL
+212 AKLSSDTFDL

-237 SEDSSAKTCYI
+237 SEDSSTKTYYI

-376 NAVVS
+376 SAIVS

-508 FTSGTE
+508 FTSSTE

-751 LTQKTYKAIKNK
+751 LTQKTYKAVKNK

-804 NVVVKDSTGAIVA
+804 NVVVKDSTGAVVA
-817 YVFNNKV
+817 YVSDNQV

-839 QKYIRFSSIDD
+839 QKYIRFGSIDD

-876 RSFCADNIPLTDGI
+876 RTFCADNIPLTDGI

-895 VDSITDCSAED
+895 VDSITDCSADD
-906 FSLSGDSGKKYTPSS
+906 FSLTDDDGEKYKPSS
-921 DGGSSS
+921 DGSASE
-927 DPETD
+927 PETD
-932 YNQFSY
+932 YTQFSY
-938 TISNGEVKI
+938 TISNGEVEI
-947 TGYKG
+947 TGCRLG
-952 KDTVIKIP
+952 HDTVIKIP
-960 SKIEG
+960 SKIKG

-970 ISNSA
+970 IGYKA
-975 FSGCKRL
+975 FSDCTIL
-982 TSIIIPDSVTSVGY
+982 TSITIPDSVTSIGRF
-996 YAFSGCTNLETI
+996 AFCFCTNLETI
-1008 TIPKNATF
+1008 TIPKNVKF
-1016 SGSTFD
+1016 DSNGCTFD
-1022 DCISLKNVKFS
+1022 YCTSLKNVKFS

-1043 FRYSQN
+1043 FYGGRF
-1049 LNSLTSIT
+1049 LNSL
-1057 IPGSVT
+1057 
-1063 TIGSYAFYY
+1063 
-1072 CTGLTSVTIPDS
+1072 
-1084 VTTIGGSAF
+1084 
-1093 SGCKGLTS
+1093 K
-1101 VTIPDSVT
+1101 
-1109 TIGSL
+1109 
-1114 AFSGCKGLTSVT
+1114 
-1126 IPDSVTSM
+1126 
-1134 GSSAFSGCTNLETI
+1134 
-1148 TIPKNATFSGST
+1148 
-1160 FDDCISLKNVKFS
+1160 
-1173 SGIEKIPSNL
+1173 
-1183 FYESGNLNSLT
+1183 
-1194 SITIPDS
+1194 
-1201 VTTIGGSAFSSC
+1201 
-1213 TGLTSII
+1213 
-1220 IPDSVTTIG
+1220 
-1229 SSAFS
+1229 
-1234 GCTNLETI
+1234 
-1242 TIPKN
+1242 
-1247 AQFSSNGYTFD
+1247 
-1258 DCTSLKKVIFS
+1258 
-1269 SEIEKIPDYLFYK
+1269 
-1282 SSNLNSLP
+1282 
-1290 SNIIP
+1290 
-1295 NSVTTIGNSAFGR
+1295 
-1308 CTGLTSISI
+1308 
-1317 PDSVTTI
+1317 
-1324 GSSAFSSC
+1324 
-1332 TNLETIAIPKNA
+1332 
-1344 KFDSDGQT
+1344 
-1352 FDNCTSLKNVIFSS
+1352 
-1366 GIEKIPDYLFY
+1366 
-1377 KSSNLNSLTS
+1377 
-1387 ITIPD
+1387 
-1392 SVTSVGR
+1392 
-1399 YAFNGCTN
+1399 
-1407 LETITIPKNALF
+1407 
-1419 SPYGH
+1419 
-1424 TFDNCTSLKNVIFS
+1424 
-1438 SGIEKIPDYLFYES
+1438 
-1452 RNLNSLPSITIP
+1452 
-1464 DSVTAIGNWAFFDCT
+1464 
-1479 SLTSVTIP
+1479 
-1487 DGVTSIGEYAFYG
+1487 
-1500 CTGLTS
+1500 
-1506 ITISDSVTSISEYAF
+1506 
-1521 YGCTGLTGITIPD
+1521 
-1534 SVTSIGDYAFRYC
+1534 
-1547 TGLTSITIPDSVTS
+1547 
-1561 IGGAAFYGCTGLTSV
+1561 
-1576 TIPDSVTTIDN
+1576 
-1587 WVFNGCTGLTSI
+1587 
-1599 TISDSVTTIGSKAF
+1599 
-1613 YDCTGLT
+1613 
-1620 SITIPDSVTTIGS
+1620 
-1633 LAFSGCTS
+1633 
-1641 LETVTIPKNAKFD
+1641 
-1654 SYGCT
+1654 
-1659 FNNCTSLKNVIFS
+1659 
-1672 SGIEKIPDYLFYK
+1672 
-1685 SSNLNSLTSITI
+1685 
-1697 PNSVTSIGYIAFN
+1697 
-1710 GCIGLTS
+1710 
-1717 MTIPNSVTS
+1717 
-1726 IGSYAFANCTGLTSM
+1726 
-1741 TIPNSVTSIGSYA
+1741 
-1754 FANCTGLTN
+1754 
-1763 ITIPDSVTAIGGS
+1763 
-1776 AFYGCTNLETIT
+1776 
-1788 IPKNS
+1788 
-1793 TFGGGGT
+1793 
-1800 FDNCT
+1800 
-1805 SLKNVKF
+1805 
-1812 SIGIEK
+1812 
-1818 IPNYLFYQS
+1818 
-1827 SNLNNLTSITIP
+1827 SITIP

-1845 GYRAFSGCTGLTSIT
+1845 GYRAFSNCRNLETITIPKNAKFDSAGSTFDNCTSLKNVIFSNGIEKIPDYLFDGSSNLDSLTSITIPNSVTTIGDSAFSGCTGLTSIAIPDSVTSIGYQAFSYCKGLTSIT
-1860 IPDSVTTIGSDAFS
+1860 IPDSVTSIGYYAFDG
-1874 NCTNLTIYC
+1874 CTNLTICC
-1883 YPNSYAETYA
+1883 YPNSYAEKYA
-1893 KSNNIPYKYLEEKP
+1893 KSTNIPYKYLEEKP
-1907 KTSITP
+1907 KISITP

-1924 NAADSDVIAAIRA
+1924 NAAESDVIAAIRA
-1937 AAAVSFGN
+1937 AATVSFGN
-1945 TNVDPSDYELVITAV
+1945 TNVDSSDYELVITAV

-1972 LTQSGSGKYTLTSD
+1972 LTRSGSGKYTLTSD

-2130 TVGTTTERNIVV
+2130 TIGTTTERNIVV

-2170 IVYYTPDFS
+2170 IIYYTPDFS

-2241 VKAYVNGAWTGITSS
+2241 VKAYVNGAWTGIISS
-2256 DIVYA
+2256 NIVYA
-2261 TPVGSAA
+2261 TPTGEAA
-2268 VVKPKITKAQGQ
+2268 KPKITKAQGQ

-2378 TAVDGATN
+2378 TTVDGATN

-2449 EVMFDEFLDFIDVAP
+2449 EIMFDDFLDFIDVAP

>member
-1 MCYNKENI
+1 M
-9 CFVLQKGGVDLNTG
+9 NTG

-124 QSYNNMYLIEI
+124 QSYNNMYLIKI

-237 SEDSSAKTCYI
+237 SEDSSAKTYYI

-297 HSYGVNIFDDRKRGS
+297 HSYGVNIFDDRKRGN

-716 KKYVLASYSDMN
+716 KKYVLASYSDLN

-751 LTQKTYKAIKNK
+751 LTQKTYKAVKNK

-817 YVFNNKV
+817 YVFDNKV

-895 VDSITDCSAED
+895 VDSITDCSADD
-906 FSLSGDSGKKYTPSS
+906 FSLTDDDGEKYKPSS
-921 DGGSSS
+921 DGGSSEP
-927 DPETD
+927 DTD
-932 YNQFSY
+932 YTEFNYS
-938 TISNGEVKI
+938 ISNGEVTI
-947 TGYKG
+947 NGYKG
-952 KDTVIKIP
+952 TDTAIKIP

-965 YPVTS
+965 YPVTV
-970 ISNSA
+970 IRWYA
-975 FSGCKRL
+975 FFCQKSL
-982 TSIIIPDSVTSVGY
+982 TSIIIPDSVTAIEYHAFRGCTDLTSITILGDDISIGDN
-996 YAFSGCTNLETI
+996 AFSDCTNLETI
-1008 TIPKNATF
+1008 SIPKNAKF
-1016 SGSTFD
+1016 DSYGETFD
-1022 DCISLKNVKFS
+1022 NCASLKNVIFS
-1033 SGIEKIPDYL
+1033 RGIEKIPDYL
-1043 FRYSQN
+1043 FYKSSN

-1057 IPGSVT
+1057 IPDSVT
-1063 TIGSYAFYY
+1063 TIGRSSFSGCTGLTSITIPDNVTTIGRSSFSGCTGLTSVTIPDGVTSIGEYTFSG

-1109 TIGSL
+1109 TIGSSS
-1114 AFSGCKGLTSVT
+1114 FSGCIGLTSIT
-1126 IPDSVTSM
+1126 IPDSVTSI
-1134 GSSAFSGCTNLETI
+1134 GSSAFSGCTNLETV
-1148 TIPKNATFSGST
+1148 TIPKNAKFDSKYGGTFNNCT
-1160 FDDCISLKNVKFS
+1160 SLKNVIFS
-1173 SGIEKIPSNL
+1173 SGIPDYL
-1183 FYESGNLNSLT
+1183 FYKSSNLNSLT

-1201 VTTIGGSAFSSC
+1201 VTSVGMYAFN
-1213 TGLTSII
+1213 
-1220 IPDSVTTIG
+1220 
-1229 SSAFS
+1229 

-1258 DCTSLKKVIFS
+1258 DCTSLKNVIFS
-1269 SEIEKIPDYLFYK
+1269 SGIEKIPDYLFYK

-1290 SNIIP
+1290 SNVIP
-1295 NSVTTIGNSAFGR
+1295 NSVTTIGNSAFGYCTSLTSITIPDSVTSIGSGAFSG
-1308 CTGLTSISI
+1308 CTGLTSITI
-1317 PDSVTTI
+1317 PDSVTSI

-1332 TNLETIAIPKNA
+1332 TGLTSVTIPDSVTSIGYSTFSGCTGLTSIIIPDSVTSIGGSAFSGCTGLTSIAIPDSVTTIGLSAFSDCTGLTSIAIPDSVTTIGIYAFFRCTGLINITIPDSVTTIGGSAFSGCTGLTSITIPKNA
-1344 KFDSDGQT
+1344 KIDFNGGGT

-1377 KSSNLNSLTS
+1377 RSSSLNSLTS
-1387 ITIPD
+1387 ITIPN
-1392 SVTSVGR
+1392 SVT
-1399 YAFNGCTN
+1399 
-1407 LETITIPKNALF
+1407 TIGSGA
-1419 SPYGH
+1419 
-1424 TFDNCTSLKNVIFS
+1424 FS
-1438 SGIEKIPDYLFYES
+1438 SCTGLTNI
-1452 RNLNSLPSITIP
+1452 NIP
-1464 DSVTAIGNWAFFDCT
+1464 DSVTFIGSSAF
-1479 SLTSVTIP
+1479 S
-1487 DGVTSIGEYAFYG
+1487 
-1500 CTGLTS
+1500 
-1506 ITISDSVTSISEYAF
+1506 
-1521 YGCTGLTGITIPD
+1521 
-1534 SVTSIGDYAFRYC
+1534 
-1547 TGLTSITIPDSVTS
+1547 
-1561 IGGAAFYGCTGLTSV
+1561 GCTGLTSV
-1576 TIPDSVTTIDN
+1576 TIPDSVTTIGN
-1587 WVFNGCTGLTSI
+1587 
-1599 TISDSVTTIGSKAF
+1599 
-1613 YDCTGLT
+1613 
-1620 SITIPDSVTTIGS
+1620 
-1633 LAFSGCTS
+1633 
-1641 LETVTIPKNAKFD
+1641 
-1654 SYGCT
+1654 
-1659 FNNCTSLKNVIFS
+1659 
-1672 SGIEKIPDYLFYK
+1672 
-1685 SSNLNSLTSITI
+1685 
-1697 PNSVTSIGYIAFN
+1697 
-1710 GCIGLTS
+1710 
-1717 MTIPNSVTS
+1717 
-1726 IGSYAFANCTGLTSM
+1726 YAFDG
-1741 TIPNSVTSIGSYA
+1741 
-1754 FANCTGLTN
+1754 
-1763 ITIPDSVTAIGGS
+1763 
-1776 AFYGCTNLETIT
+1776 
-1788 IPKNS
+1788 
-1793 TFGGGGT
+1793 
-1800 FDNCT
+1800 
-1805 SLKNVKF
+1805 
-1812 SIGIEK
+1812 
-1818 IPNYLFYQS
+1818 
-1827 SNLNNLTSITIP
+1827 
-1839 DSVTSV
+1839 
-1845 GYRAFSGCTGLTSIT
+1845 
-1860 IPDSVTTIGSDAFS
+1860 
-1874 NCTNLTIYC
+1874 CTNLTIYC

-2094 ITSIQLIENGT
+2094 ITSIQLIANGT

-2241 VKAYVNGAWTGITSS
+2241 VKAYVNGTWTGITSS
-2256 DIVYA
+2256 NIVYA
-2261 TPVGSAA
+2261 TPTGEAA
-2268 VVKPKITKAQGQ
+2268 KPKITKAQGQ

-2299 YSYLNGK
+2299 YTYLNGK

-2315 TGMYVTGLTNGTKYG
+2315 TGMYVTGLTNGTRYG

-2358 AVKPVITKAQGQD
+2358 AVKPIITKAQGQD

-2449 EVMFDEFLDFIDVAP
+2449 EIMFDEFLDFIDVAP

>member
-1 MCYNKENI
+1 M
-9 CFVLQKGGVDLNTG
+9 NTG

-29 LGGMLTLFML
+29 WGGMLTLFML
-39 FSMIILCCLTD
+39 FAMIMLCCLTD

-113 FSNSSYSVDLK
+113 FSNSSYSDDLK
-124 QSYNNMYLIEI
+124 QSYNNMYLIKI

-237 SEDSSAKTCYI
+237 SEDSSAKTYYI

-376 NAVVS
+376 NAIVS

-387 LNPISTDKCGGVL
+387 LNPISTDKCGGIL

-471 ASQNHLTVLSGNSF
+471 ASQNHLTVLSGNFF

-524 RFYKL
+524 RFYKF

-593 NMAIATNSSESGL
+593 NMAIAANSSESGL

-751 LTQKTYKAIKNK
+751 LTQKTYKAVKNK

-865 YVYECDSDEIN
+865 YVYERDSDEVN
-876 RSFCADNIPLTDGI
+876 RSFSVENIPLTDGVV
-890 KYTGK
+890 YTGK

-932 YNQFSY
+932 YTQFSY

-970 ISNSA
+970 IGNQA
-975 FSGCKRL
+975 FANYISL
-982 TSIIIPDSVTSVGY
+982 TSITIPDSVTSVGY
-996 YAFSGCTNLETI
+996 YAFS
-1008 TIPKNATF
+1008 
-1016 SGSTFD
+1016 
-1022 DCISLKNVKFS
+1022 
-1033 SGIEKIPDYL
+1033 
-1043 FRYSQN
+1043 
-1049 LNSLTSIT
+1049 
-1057 IPGSVT
+1057 
-1063 TIGSYAFYY
+1063 
-1072 CTGLTSVTIPDS
+1072 
-1084 VTTIGGSAF
+1084 
-1093 SGCKGLTS
+1093 
-1101 VTIPDSVT
+1101 
-1109 TIGSL
+1109 
-1114 AFSGCKGLTSVT
+1114 
-1126 IPDSVTSM
+1126 
-1134 GSSAFSGCTNLETI
+1134 
-1148 TIPKNATFSGST
+1148 
-1160 FDDCISLKNVKFS
+1160 
-1173 SGIEKIPSNL
+1173 
-1183 FYESGNLNSLT
+1183 
-1194 SITIPDS
+1194 
-1201 VTTIGGSAFSSC
+1201 
-1213 TGLTSII
+1213 
-1220 IPDSVTTIG
+1220 
-1229 SSAFS
+1229 
-1234 GCTNLETI
+1234 
-1242 TIPKN
+1242 
-1247 AQFSSNGYTFD
+1247 
-1258 DCTSLKKVIFS
+1258 
-1269 SEIEKIPDYLFYK
+1269 
-1282 SSNLNSLP
+1282 
-1290 SNIIP
+1290 
-1295 NSVTTIGNSAFGR
+1295 
-1308 CTGLTSISI
+1308 
-1317 PDSVTTI
+1317 
-1324 GSSAFSSC
+1324 SC
-1332 TNLETIAIPKNA
+1332 TNLETVTIPKNA
-1344 KFDSDGQT
+1344 KFDSYGYT

-1366 GIEKIPDYLFY
+1366 GIEKIPDNLFY
-1377 KSSNLNSLTS
+1377 RSSNCLISITIPDSVTTIGNYAFSGCTGLTNITIPDSVTTIGGSAFSGCVGLTS

-1392 SVTSVGR
+1392 SVTTIGN
-1399 YAFNGCTN
+1399 YAFEGCTG
-1407 LETITIPKNALF
+1407 L
-1419 SPYGH
+1419 
-1424 TFDNCTSLKNVIFS
+1424 TSVI
-1438 SGIEKIPDYLFYES
+1438 
-1452 RNLNSLPSITIP
+1452 IP
-1464 DSVTAIGNWAFFDCT
+1464 DSVTTIGSWAFED
-1479 SLTSVTIP
+1479 
-1487 DGVTSIGEYAFYG
+1487 

-1506 ITISDSVTSISEYAF
+1506 ITISDSVTSVGWYAF
-1521 YGCTGLTGITIPD
+1521 SNCTGLTSIAIPD
-1534 SVTSIGDYAFRYC
+1534 SVTSVGR
-1547 TGLTSITIPDSVTS
+1547 G
-1561 IGGAAFYGCTGLTSV
+1561 
-1576 TIPDSVTTIDN
+1576 
-1587 WVFNGCTGLTSI
+1587 
-1599 TISDSVTTIGSKAF
+1599 
-1613 YDCTGLT
+1613 
-1620 SITIPDSVTTIGS
+1620 
-1633 LAFSGCTS
+1633 AFSSCTN
-1641 LETVTIPKNAKFD
+1641 LETITIPKNAKFD
-1654 SYGCT
+1654 SDVGRT

-1672 SGIEKIPDYLFYK
+1672 SGIEKIPDYLFYDSK
-1685 SSNLNSLTSITI
+1685 NLNSLTRIIIPDSVTSIGYRAFYGCTGLTSIIIPDSVNSVGKYAFYGCTTLETITIPKNAKFYSDGYTFNNCTSLKNVIFSSGIPSYLFYSSSNLNSLTSITI
-1697 PNSVTSIGYIAFN
+1697 PDSVTSIGYHAFD
-1710 GCIGLTS
+1710 GCTNLETVTIPKNAKFDSSGYIFNNCTSLKNVIFSSGIEKIPDHLFYNSKNLNSLTSLTIPDSVTAIGDYAFSSCRGLTS
-1717 MTIPNSVTS
+1717 ISISDNVTSIGYYAFEYCTGLTSISIPDSVTAIGNHAFSSCRGLTSISIPDSVTS
-1726 IGSYAFANCTGLTSM
+1726 IGYGAF
-1741 TIPNSVTSIGSYA
+1741 Y
-1754 FANCTGLTN
+1754 NCTGLTN
-1763 ITIPDSVTAIGGS
+1763 ITIPDSVTTIGMYAFAGCTNLETVTIPKNAKFDSYGGYTFNNCTSLKNVIFSSGIEKIPDDLFYKSSNLNSLTSITIPDSVISIGYRAFDGCTMLTSITIPDSVTSIGGG
-1776 AFYGCTNLETIT
+1776 AFSGCTNLETIT
-1788 IPKNS
+1788 IPKNA
-1793 TFGGGGT
+1793 TFSNGT
-1800 FDNCT
+1800 FSDCT

-1818 IPNYLFYQS
+1818 IPDGLFYDS
-1827 SNLNNLTSITIP
+1827 SNLNSLTSITIP
-1839 DSVTSV
+1839 DSVTTIGNSAFRGCTGLTSITIPDSV
-1845 GYRAFSGCTGLTSIT
+1845 ITIGNSAFEGCTGLTSIT
-1860 IPDSVTTIGSDAFS
+1860 IPDSVTSIGYYAFEDCTGLTSITIPDSVTSIGGAAFEG
-1874 NCTNLTIYC
+1874 CTNLTIYC
-1883 YPNSYAETYA
+1883 YQDSYAEKYA
-1893 KSNNIPYKYLEEKP
+1893 KSNNIPYKYLEAGETKL
-1907 KTSITP
+1907 SITP
-1913 VISVSTVQVSE
+1913 TISVSAVEVSE
-1924 NAADSDVIAAIRA
+1924 NASESEIAAAIRA
-1937 AAAVSFGN
+1937 ASTVSFGN
-1945 TNVDPSDYELVITAV
+1945 TNVDTSDYELVITAV
-1960 SGKKDTYTVSVK
+1960 SSKKDTYSVSVK
-1972 LTQSGSGKYTLTSD
+1972 LTASGSRKYTLTSD
-1986 GAKEITVTRKSS
+1986 GAKEITVIRKSS
-1998 EEASKP
+1998 EETSKP

-2170 IVYYTPDFS
+2170 IIYYTPDFS

-2241 VKAYVNGAWTGITSS
+2241 VKAYVNGAWTGIISS

-2261 TPVGSAA
+2261 TPTGEAA
-2268 VVKPKITKAQGQ
+2268 KPKITKAQGQ

-2378 TAVDGATN
+2378 TTVDGATN

-2421 AVKAYVNGAWTSITS
+2421 AVKAYVNSAWTSITS

-2449 EVMFDEFLDFIDVAP
+2449 EIMFDEFLDFVDVAP